1 MLWQDI
7 LSNGLLPSNLSHK
20 NKTNTADTI
29 KRRETVRNT
38 IEKVD
43 TIDMGL
49 KHSKLHSAILQ
60 EDWIQTLR
68 QLQTDKHNAM
78 IANRYG
84 DYPIH
89 LACYTGAPPYVIRML
104 INAYPDAVMMTNKA
118 GYNPLDIA
126 SKNYKISN
134 PHRKQVLAML
144 RTYIDNH
151 LCSKYCE
158 ETDTDCSLESV
169 VMSQ

>member
-1 MLWQDI
+1 MLWQD
-7 LSNGLLPSNLSHK
+7 LDKMLLPTYLIRIKQTLQTLSK
-20 NKTNTADTI
+20 
-29 KRRETVRNT
+29 E
-38 IEKVD
+38 EKLYATSIAKVH
-43 TIDMGL
+43 MGL

-68 QLQTDKHNAM
+68 QLQTDEYNAM

-89 LACYTGAPPYVIRML
+89 LACYTGSAPPYVIRML
-104 INAYPDAVMMTNKA
+104 INAYPDAAMMTNKA

-134 PHRKQVLAML
+134 PHREQVLAML
-144 RTYIDNH
+144 RTYIDDH

>member
-1 MLWQDI
+1 
-7 LSNGLLPSNLSHK
+7 
-20 NKTNTADTI
+20 
-29 KRRETVRNT
+29 
-38 IEKVD
+38 
-43 TIDMGL
+43 MGL

-68 QLQTDKHNAM
+68 QLQTDKYNAM

-89 LACYTGAPPYVIRML
+89 LACYTGRAPPYVIRML
-104 INAYPDAVMMTNKA
+104 INAYPKAVIMENKA
-118 GYNPLDIA
+118 GYDPLDIA
-126 SKNYKISN
+126 SKNYKIRN
-134 PHRKQVLAML
+134 PHREQVLAML
-144 RTYIDNH
+144 RTYIDDH